1 MKTNI
6 SPALWNSLTR
16 LQKHVVAENMMIEK
30 SGPDFG
36 EIAAWAS
43 TLAVSAG
50 VVTFATILLR

>member
-16 LQKHVVAENMMIEK
+16 LQKHVVAENMTVEK
-30 SGPDFG
+30 TGPDYG